1 MSRAPVPQP
10 VRAPAASLAPVP
22 RPVVPVRKE
31 LRAPELSVVIVNYRQ
46 WQDTLALVRQLDQD
60 PALRE
65 GAAEVVVI
73 DNHSPPDPAVPRL
86 RRWPGVSL
94 WRARHN
100 RGFAAGANQGCRLG
114 RGRWLLLLNP
124 DTSVPADFLD
134 RTISL
139 ADSLATA
146 DPGAGVV
153 GFGLRH
159 SDGSRQH
166 SFGPFPTL
174 LGSLARLLLPRARRK
189 YHAVAPEQR
198 CRVPWLTGCCLLLR
212 RDCYEQLG
220 GFDEDFFLYYED
232 VDLCRRATGRGWSV
246 WYEPALTVTHH
257 RPLHARAVPA
267 HLRLFTRH
275 ASLTYARKHW
285 PGWHARG
292 LARAVAA
299 GAALRRRLAA
309 WRGDTDAA
317 EAFAALGT
325 VAADLAANRPN
336 DARRHLDRFVRR
348 REAQLVR

>member
-1 MSRAPVPQP
+1 
-10 VRAPAASLAPVP
+10 
-22 RPVVPVRKE
+22 
-31 LRAPELSVVIVNYRQ
+31 VVIVNYRQ
-46 WQDTLALVRQLDQD
+46 WQDTLALVRQLRQS

-65 GAAEVVVI
+65 GAAEVVVV
-73 DNHSPPDPAVPRL
+73 DNRSPGDPAVGRL
-86 RRWPGVSL
+86 RRCPGVSL
-94 WRARHN
+94 WRSRRNA
-100 RGFAAGANQGCRLG
+100 GFAAGANRGCRLG

-134 RTISL
+134 RAL
-139 ADSLATA
+139 ALAEA
-146 DPGAGVV
+146 LAAEDPRAGVV

-159 SDGSRQH
+159 GDGSRQH

-174 LGSLARLLLPRARRK
+174 VGSLARLLLPRARRK
-189 YHAVAPEQR
+189 YHAIAPAR
-198 CRVPWLTGCCLLLR
+198 RRRVPWLTGCCLLVR

-232 VDLCRRATGRGWSV
+232 VDLCRRAADQGWSV

-257 RPLHARAVPA
+257 RPLHVRTVPA

-292 LARAVAA
+292 LARAV
-299 GAALRRRLAA
+299 GAVAWLRRRLAA
-309 WRGDTDAA
+309 WRGDPEAAAAFATLGAVAAHLAAGRPDAA
-317 EAFAALGT
+317 QRCLG
-325 VAADLAANRPN
+325 
-336 DARRHLDRFVRR
+336 RFVRR